1 MVFIN
6 PSGVE
11 AEMISSENNTYISE
25 WNSEDVVDGSTEL
38 SIRAV
43 DGAGNSVTLTFS
55 LNANNGRT
63 ASTPAVGI
71 SLPGFGLIVSLLSII
86 GLTTIVRQKNNNW

>member
-1 MVFIN
+1 
-6 PSGVE
+6 
-11 AEMISSENNTYISE
+11 MISSENNTYISE

-71 SLPGFGLIVSLLSII
+71 SLPGFGLIVFSY
-86 GLTTIVRQKNNNW
+86 Q